1 MGKQTEQATKWTNL
15 PTTCQLKVLNQE
27 SHLLDLGET
36 LLGGAD
42 LPLAGLGGGGPG
54 AARGGQ
60 VGQAGLE
67 DGEAVAEAGHVA
79 AEARA
84 EAAGRRRRRGGHF
97 SRLKILFSLVTSVL
111 HKISLVG

>member
-1 MGKQTEQATKWTNL
+1 MYNQA
-15 PTTCQLKVLNQE
+15 

-79 AEARA
+79 AEGRA
-84 EAAGRRRRRGGHF
+84 EAIEAAVAGRRGRSRGGHLP
-97 SRLKILFSLVTSVL
+97 RLKSDVFI
-111 HKISLVG
+111 